1 MNVRTHNNTCG
12 GCTRKN
18 LLTIF
23 NRCSVIMHVH
33 VLQFFPFSCPLVFS
47 KKVTKNHSALMGSIE
62 LNENSL
68 GYLTKHLYRVWQQ
81 STIAP
86 ALGVAAIQLIES
98 NCFYIL

>member
-1 MNVRTHNNTCG
+1 
-12 GCTRKN
+12 
-18 LLTIF
+18 
-23 NRCSVIMHVH
+23 
-33 VLQFFPFSCPLVFS
+33 
-47 KKVTKNHSALMGSIE
+47 MGSIE

>member
-33 VLQFFPFSCPLVFS
+33 VLQFFPLSCPLVFS
-47 KKVTKNHSALMGSIE
+47 KKVIKNHSALMGSIE

-68 GYLTKHLYRVWQQ
+68 GYTLYWVWQQ

-86 ALGVAAIQLIES
+86 AMGVAAIQLIES

>member
-1 MNVRTHNNTCG
+1 
-12 GCTRKN
+12 
-18 LLTIF
+18 
-23 NRCSVIMHVH
+23 
-33 VLQFFPFSCPLVFS
+33 
-47 KKVTKNHSALMGSIE
+47 MGSIE

-68 GYLTKHLYRVWQQ
+68 GYLTKHLYRAWQQ

>member
-1 MNVRTHNNTCG
+1 MNVRTYNNTCG

-33 VLQFFPFSCPLVFS
+33 VLQFFPLSCPLVFS
-47 KKVTKNHSALMGSIE
+47 KKVIKNHSALMGSIE
-62 LNENSL
+62 LNEKKL
-68 GYLTKHLYRVWQQ
+68 RLHPL
-81 STIAP
+81 
-86 ALGVAAIQLIES
+86 LGVAAIQLIES